1 MSFFTSFCD
10 FPQKEQH
17 RVWLSRFSTF
27 FPAMNALDCRTYVLG
42 LPVS

>member
-17 RVWLSRFSTF
+17 RFPLDSSRLLSTF
-27 FPAMNALDCRTYVLG
+27 RSLALPDV
-42 LPVS
+42 